1 MKSKNGDVI
10 QWAAPLRGLS
20 DIKWWKPILEHWG
33 TISVQ
38 EGETTP
44 LYQRVNKKW
53 EVNPT
58 NATSGTVQAT
68 LTRIEKEFGMENHL
82 KIHSPRTWY
91 ATLARQ
97 LAYPREDREKLGHW
111 APGSLMPDRYDR
123 ALCSTELRL
132 RNEILT
138 KIREQNWEPVD
149 SYEVS
154 KKKKIAPE
162 SEDETSSVASTSVTS
177 TASWQNQNLKFQ
189 IWTIHLTSAVRKA
202 TFNRG

>member
-97 LAYPREDREKLGHW
+97 LAYRREDREKLWHW
-111 APGSLMPDRYDR
+111 APGSLMPDVYDR
-123 ALCSTELRL
+123 AACVSELRL
-132 RNEILT
+132 RDEILE
-138 KIREQNWEPVD
+138 KIRNGYKPVSPFEVPSQPIPGIFEAE
-149 SYEVS
+149 SYE
-154 KKKKIAPE
+154 IE
-162 SEDETSSVASTSVTS
+162 STSIEPPGDESLSEEDIADLSHVDFDGS
-177 TASWQNQNLKFQ
+177 KGF
-189 IWTIHLTSAVRKA
+189 V
-202 TFNRG
+202 